1 MDEQIETQIQKAV
14 DLINSSEII
23 CFPTETV
30 YGLGADAFRDDAIA
44 KIYKTKGRPSDNPL
58 IVHTDSLESISQIAE
73 INEYAEKIAEN
84 FWPGPISLV
93 LKLKKPSKI
102 SALVTA
108 GLDTVCVRIPKNEIA
123 IAIIKNSKK
132 YIAAPSAN
140 LSNYVSPT
148 EYLHV
153 KEAFP
158 NLFVIDGGKCVYGI
172 ESTILDLSN
181 SVPTILRHGFITE
194 DVIENILKTKIIIP
208 EKIPQEINQN
218 QNKIIAPGMKLKHYS
233 PNAKLIRLRDFNFNE
248 KSKKFVAINFGKSN
262 ISNAEF
268 SLNLSAE
275 SDLVE
280 AAANLYSMM
289 RICDEICSKND
300 IEFIV
305 IADIPNV
312 GIGMAINDK
321 IERAKYQNS

>member
-1 MDEQIETQIQKAV
+1 MDEQIDLQIQKAV

-30 YGLGADAFRDDAIA
+30 YGLGADACRDDAVA

-58 IVHTDSLESISQIAE
+58 IVHADSLESISQIAE
-73 INEYAEKIAEN
+73 INEYAEKISEI

-102 SALVTA
+102 SSLVTA

-123 IAIIKNSKK
+123 ISIIKNSKK

-158 NLFVIDGGKCVYGI
+158 NLFVIDGGKCVYGV

-181 SVPTILRHGFITE
+181 GTPAILRHGFITRE
-194 DVIENILKTKIIIP
+194 ILEGTLKTKIIIP
-208 EKIPQEINQN
+208 EEIFQN

-233 PNAKLIRLRDFNFNE
+233 PNAKLIRLRDFKFNE
-248 KSKKFVAINFGKSN
+248 KNKKFVAIDFGNSN
-262 ISNAEF
+262 ILNAEF
-268 SLNLSAE
+268 SLNLSSK
-275 SDLVE
+275 SDLIE
-280 AAANLYSMM
+280 AAASLYSMM
-289 RICDEICSKND
+289 RMSDEICNKND

-305 IADIPNV
+305 IADIPNS

-321 IERAKYQNS
+321 IDRAKYQN

>member
-1 MDEQIETQIQKAV
+1 MDEQIALQIQKAV

-30 YGLGADAFRDDAIA
+30 YGLGADGCRDDAVA

-58 IVHTDSLESISQIAE
+58 IVHADSLESISQIAE

-93 LKLKKPSKI
+93 LKLKKPSRI
-102 SALVTA
+102 SSLVTA

-123 IAIIKNSKK
+123 ISIIKNSKK

-181 SVPTILRHGFITE
+181 DTPTILRHGFITE
-194 DVIENILKTKIIIP
+194 DVIEDILKTKIIIP
-208 EKIPQEINQN
+208 EKIPQN

-233 PNAKLIRLRDFNFNE
+233 PNAKLIRLRDFGFNE
-248 KSKKFVAINFGKSN
+248 KSKKFVAIDFGKSN
-262 ISNAEF
+262 ILNAEF
-268 SLNLSAE
+268 SLNLSLE
-275 SDLVE
+275 SDLIE

-289 RICDEICSKND
+289 RMGDEICSKND

-321 IERAKYQNS
+321 IDRAKYQNS